1 MEKHVA
7 DCPLQAVSCSFADIG
22 CLYKVSILMV
32 SARVKKTNEG
42 ISGVKERSRRSLRGV
57 KGVK

>member
-1 MEKHVA
+1 MA
-7 DCPLQAVSCSFADIG
+7 DCPLQAVPCSFADIG